1 MATDKLREQVK
12 RKLNITWTD
21 TDTEA
26 RVTDIM
32 ENAAVVIRRK
42 LGISAADFD
51 FSAAGMENVLYCAYC
66 LYEYNQIVNEF
77 DDAYANDIMQCRAKY
92 EVEQW
97 GAADNADV

>member
-1 MATDKLREQVK
+1 MATETLIAQVK
-12 RKLNITWTD
+12 RKLNITWND
-21 TDTEA
+21 ADTEA

-32 ENAAVVIRRK
+32 ENAAVVIRHK

-51 FSAAGMENVLYCAYC
+51 FSAAGIENVLYCAYC

-77 DDAYANDIMQCRAKY
+77 DDAYANEIMQCRAKY

-97 GAADNADV
+97 GASDDADV